1 MAIKFLNT
9 VQVDTDVLYV
19 NTANDRVGIGTTG
32 PSAKLDVNGVIRSRG
47 GSYAADVDTKTDVGL
62 VIPEN
67 YFIYTADGS
76 SYLRK
81 LIGKTSDIITIGEAG
96 TSLIDGINLVPGTAG
111 GYVQIFNNSSI
122 AAKFVDGKL
131 GIGTTSPGYK
141 LDVNGDARSTHF
153 RDGSKGTGTTSTT
166 AGWYKVASWT
176 GGSKRGGSEIKL
188 STTGGSFT
196 PITWI
201 IRCYKNW
208 SGDATLKLEQYGYSN
223 IYFTKARVEYD
234 STAAVY
240 YLEIYQ
246 PGTTAVTFNMYQ
258 TSLMGYDSNVTM
270 VTGTLAAGTTGGT
283 TRTELPFIAG
293 GTSVEA
299 LTIGNSG
306 NTGPYLPLAGGT
318 ITGNLTVN
326 GTTTLGNQLTFPYGY
341 LSDYIY
347 HTGDSNTYFGFVSND
362 NFIVATSGAE
372 RMRINGSGNV
382 GIGTTSPAGR
392 LELNGSGQSWSTA
405 PGIRMW
411 DSFNSKGWFVGSA
424 NNIDAGDFYIRTLPG
439 EDTNPGSSQQE
450 FTIKHAS
457 GNVGIG
463 TTSPGAKLEVNGQ
476 TVINS
481 TGLTE
486 GFQWFNDTNE
496 IFSLEDT
503 SGAGELLLLSSNSV
517 KVKLNAN
524 GNSYFNGGNVGIN
537 NTSPVNGKLVVTS
550 TEEDLLNTVRIQHT
564 RSNSN
569 FGSKALEID
578 MNLSGAD
585 TTTADRTNRG
595 IYVDLDSSA
604 DGDAANEH
612 RIHGIGSDVRFT
624 GFSDIVRAGQ
634 FYAESNNITEKTAQ
648 LVGVYGQAV
657 HDAGNAAGG
666 VSNMIGAYGYSS
678 IQDLG
683 DVDNAFG
690 VYGLVDIGD
699 NRGNADV
706 GVTKA
711 VEGEI
716 SINKS
721 TALNYGTMIGISS
734 IIDNNE
740 GSVPNFGDQ
749 YLFKGD
755 YQGTRGNNAWG
766 IYTEGDKNYFEGNV
780 GIGTTNPTEALMV
793 EGWIRVANN
802 TGIKFNTSASSGD
815 PTLNIDS
822 SAHWNFLNTAGNN
835 LLKIDNGG
843 NVGIGMT
850 APLQP
855 LSIENSSSPL
865 IKIRNTTNGSGAAIE
880 FNDNG
885 TSATTQ
891 NGRISYYHS
900 DSQSQGGG
908 SSFWLTGQDDQTL
921 VLANNGR
928 VVVQKSGS
936 ASEVGYGF
944 YDDVNTGMYRV
955 SADALG
961 FSTGGTR
968 RLDMNSSGVRIG
980 TGSRVTTILDQDN
993 MSSNSNTAL
1002 ATQQSIKA
1010 YVDNEIA
1017 GVPQGTVTGSGV
1029 NQRLAFWSGTSSLSS
1044 DDELTWDGVNLN
1056 IGTYAGTGDCELRL
1070 FGSTPNNSFST
1081 LKTTNGNLHIDSDNG
1096 HTIYLNYYSGG
1107 GTSVIIGNGNGGSS
1121 NTIFSANGDV
1131 SVGANL
1137 TASGTVTAT
1146 GGFLVPYQAA
1156 TKKPMINLVGAT
1168 TYGLWHTEGSND
1180 IFSFDFGGVSKH
1192 QFFQTGNATFAGDLT
1207 VSGGDIILG
1216 GTGRIQGV
1224 DTVSASTDAANK
1236 AYVDLEIATRT
1247 PLNDIRSL
1255 GVEAFTNGTN
1265 PNITT
1270 AQVMDEIDSDG
1281 GFDSYSSVFKT
1292 SWSYAGNYNL
1302 TDAGRFTETAGSSWI
1317 TWTDNSSDSTRG
1329 NITTLAIAPNTGGSA
1344 GKVFIYNN
1352 QGGSYSPG
1360 WREVWTNLSDG
1371 AGSGL
1376 DADLLDGQQGSYY
1389 LNYANF
1395 TGTPTIPTVG
1405 NGQIDGRTSG
1415 LGLSGSMDATANQ
1428 SGNTTF
1434 TVTSN
1439 AATAANANTIA
1450 YRTSSADIRAR
1461 LFRSNYAN
1469 QSTISGGM
1477 AFRVNNGADD
1487 FIRFCSDKAAIRTFL
1502 GVPASGDLNSY
1513 LLNTT
1518 DTFTGALTIA
1528 GDIRGNGQQLVLNA
1542 GESYSYATGQTNEH
1556 VYANAEG
1563 GLIVSSSPDNWS
1575 SGWAGRNTTYIGK
1588 ADGTSSFSG
1597 KISVQGSNVIEIDQG
1612 TSSFNHVKVLSTF
1625 GSKLF
1630 SATNYGYVLEGSS
1643 TSANPVTFRF
1653 DNDRYRIY
1661 SGTSGEALTVLA
1673 NGNVGIGTTSPEARL
1688 DVAGAGNA
1696 IQIRRSNG
1704 YASIKAN
1711 SDNSGHLI
1719 LDSYNSSGAV
1729 FLQNY
1734 VGGNVYMVSGG
1745 GSVGIGT
1752 TSPGDKLHVNG
1763 TVRSQA
1769 PTTSDWGLLS
1779 FNSSGTSP
1787 SGVWFDNGSAQL
1799 YLRRSDNSLQ
1809 TKIVSAGNSYIN
1821 GGNLGLGTTSPGQ
1834 KLTVNSGRVL
1844 ISNTT
1849 TPIYIKAGSAYKSWV
1864 HHIGGGDEYIF
1875 APSTADNGETWD
1887 WSNQT
1892 KLDTSGVVTAN
1903 NFVLASDK
1911 RLKTNIK
1918 DVSGKRI
1925 KANWKTFEMIADKTK
1940 VQRHGVIAQE
1950 LEEVHPEFVRTDNE
1964 GIKSVAYTD
1973 LLIAKIAELE
1983 ARLEKLEK

>member
-1 MAIKFLNT
+1 MAIRNNNISSRKIYIGTNT
-9 VQVDTDVLYV
+9 EIVPNDGDALISGNVGIGTNSPNQKLQVNGDVYSTLGLYSDHTYSGNRNWRIITNNFGSGNWGGIAIQTSTGAGLDP
-19 NTANDRVGIGTTG
+19 NTTRFGIDYLGKVGIGTTSPVRRLTVDSG
-32 PSAKLDVNGVIRSRG
+32 NASDIVNFQNNNGSITLGQTSNLSSIDLATSNAFRIRQGSTVPFFIKSDGKVGMGTTNPGAKLHVSSSVFPQVRINDDSSFGESGIRFRSSNTSNVDLHGDIFIDGTGEETGRMGFRIPYNDTEKLTILHNGNVGIGTTIPDKQLTFVQSTDDAIQIRRYTTTQGNPGEGTGISWTWSSSSTDTETWAAIRTIMPGSGNTHMTFSTKPSGGNNAERMRIDSTGNVGIGTTSPSTKLDVQGAVTIKGTGTGTSGSLAIQDDYSGANHLANIGWIRSSGGVYLSYGLKQENSTEWKSTYANFSGERTYAKLDNNEFSMAYAPAQNTAVGTAVTGLTEKFKFYLNTGVLRLNSYSAGILTTDSSGTVGLAGSGDLPGGPYLPLSAGSGEILTGDLAMNNNIGIITKDSSGVFKDILKLNSSNVLEIGSSALNTNTIFRNTGNVGIGTTSPNHKLDVLG
-47 GSYAADVDTKTDVGL
+47 GSGNDVIAKFKTTGTGTGDYSEIHIANNNEDRL
-62 VIPEN
+62 VIGSIGSN
-67 YFIYTADGS
+67 YTNSSWAGMRYVYATAGDLGLKATASNGNVRIYTGGAGNE
-76 SYLRK
+76 RMR
-81 LIGKTSDIITIGEAG
+81 ITSTG
-96 TSLIDGINLVPGTAG
+96 NV
-111 GYVQIFNNSSI
+111 
-122 AAKFVDGKL
+122 

-612 RIHGIGSDVRFT
+612 RIRGIESDVRFT

-755 YQGTRGNNAWG
+755 YQGTKGSNAYG
-766 IYTEGDKNYFEGNV
+766 IYTEGDKHYFDGKV
-780 GIGTTNPTEALMV
+780 GIG
-793 EGWIRVANN
+793 
-802 TGIKFNTSASSGD
+802 NTSPDEKLEVS
-815 PTLNIDS
+815 
-822 SAHWNFLNTAGNN
+822 
-835 LLKIDNGG
+835 
-843 NVGIGMT
+843 
-850 APLQP
+850 
-855 LSIENSSSPL
+855 
-865 IKIRNTTNGSGAAIE
+865 GSGASDYPSIKIS
-880 FNDNG
+880 NPSQ
-885 TSATTQ
+885 T
-891 NGRISYYHS
+891 GRY
-900 DSQSQGGG
+900 
-908 SSFWLTGQDDQTL
+908 
-921 VLANNGR
+921 
-928 VVVQKSGS
+928 
-936 ASEVGYGF
+936 
-944 YDDVNTGMYRV
+944 M
-955 SADALG
+955 
-961 FSTGGTR
+961 
-968 RLDMNSSGVRIG
+968 RIG
-980 TGSRVTTILDQDN
+980 
-993 MSSNSNTAL
+993 M
-1002 ATQQSIKA
+1002 
-1010 YVDNEIA
+1010 
-1017 GVPQGTVTGSGV
+1017 
-1029 NQRLAFWSGTSSLSS
+1029 
-1044 DDELTWDGVNLN
+1044 
-1056 IGTYAGTGDCELRL
+1056 
-1070 FGSTPNNSFST
+1070 
-1081 LKTTNGNLHIDSDNG
+1081 IDSIN
-1096 HTIYLNYYSGG
+1096 HCIEA
-1107 GTSVIIGNGNGGSS
+1107 NGGS
-1121 NTIFSANGDV
+1121 TY
-1131 SVGANL
+1131 L
-1137 TASGTVTAT
+1137 TFKT
-1146 GGFLVPYQAA
+1146 
-1156 TKKPMINLVGAT
+1156 
-1168 TYGLWHTEGSND
+1168 
-1180 IFSFDFGGVSKH
+1180 
-1192 QFFQTGNATFAGDLT
+1192 NATERM
-1207 VSGGDIILG
+1207 
-1216 GTGRIQGV
+1216 RI
-1224 DTVSASTDAANK
+1224 DTS
-1236 AYVDLEIATRT
+1236 
-1247 PLNDIRSL
+1247 
-1255 GVEAFTNGTN
+1255 
-1265 PNITT
+1265 
-1270 AQVMDEIDSDG
+1270 
-1281 GFDSYSSVFKT
+1281 
-1292 SWSYAGNYNL
+1292 
-1302 TDAGRFTETAGSSWI
+1302 
-1317 TWTDNSSDSTRG
+1317 
-1329 NITTLAIAPNTGGSA
+1329 
-1344 GKVFIYNN
+1344 
-1352 QGGSYSPG
+1352 
-1360 WREVWTNLSDG
+1360 
-1371 AGSGL
+1371 
-1376 DADLLDGQQGSYY
+1376 
-1389 LNYANF
+1389 
-1395 TGTPTIPTVG
+1395 
-1405 NGQIDGRTSG
+1405 
-1415 LGLSGSMDATANQ
+1415 
-1428 SGNTTF
+1428 
-1434 TVTSN
+1434 
-1439 AATAANANTIA
+1439 
-1450 YRTSSADIRAR
+1450 
-1461 LFRSNYAN
+1461 
-1469 QSTISGGM
+1469 
-1477 AFRVNNGADD
+1477 
-1487 FIRFCSDKAAIRTFL
+1487 
-1502 GVPASGDLNSY
+1502 
-1513 LLNTT
+1513 
-1518 DTFTGALTIA
+1518 
-1528 GDIRGNGQQLVLNA
+1528 
-1542 GESYSYATGQTNEH
+1542 
-1556 VYANAEG
+1556 
-1563 GLIVSSSPDNWS
+1563 
-1575 SGWAGRNTTYIGK
+1575 
-1588 ADGTSSFSG
+1588 
-1597 KISVQGSNVIEIDQG
+1597 
-1612 TSSFNHVKVLSTF
+1612 
-1625 GSKLF
+1625 
-1630 SATNYGYVLEGSS
+1630 
-1643 TSANPVTFRF
+1643 
-1653 DNDRYRIY
+1653 
-1661 SGTSGEALTVLA
+1661 
-1673 NGNVGIGTTSPEARL
+1673 GNVGIGTTSPSHKLEVGLTSSVALSAQPAIPLMVSNNGNSVDGRVFIQVKN
-1688 DVAGAGNA
+1688 DVVNTASAIGAGLQMTAAGVTSGTASYENSLIFLQSKQPGNQTIHSAPQNIKFYVDNDGTAAGAGTDYSA
-1696 IQIRRSNG
+1696 LGDVALELKTNG
-1704 YASIKAN
+1704 
-1711 SDNSGHLI
+1711 DGVF
-1719 LDSYNSSGAV
+1719 YNK
-1729 FLQNY
+1729 L
-1734 VGGNVYMVSGG
+1734 
-1745 GSVGIGT
+1745 GIGT
-1752 TSPGDKLHVNG
+1752 TSPGAKLDV
-1763 TVRSQA
+1763 SD
-1769 PTTSDWGLLS
+1769 TTTGVGAIIGNTTH
-1779 FNSSGTSP
+1779 NSRLQIYTAAASKNSEI
-1787 SGVWFDNGSAQL
+1787 WFGDAADADVGKIDYDHAN
-1799 YLRRSDNSLQ
+1799 NSLAF
-1809 TKIVSAGNSYIN
+1809 TTNTSERMRINSNGNVGI
-1821 GGNLGLGTTSPGQ
+1821 GTTSPGQ

-1892 KLDTSGVVTAN
+1892 RFDTSGVVRAN

-1918 DVSGKRI
+1918 NVSGKQI

-1940 VQRHGVIAQE
+1940 AQRHGVIAQE